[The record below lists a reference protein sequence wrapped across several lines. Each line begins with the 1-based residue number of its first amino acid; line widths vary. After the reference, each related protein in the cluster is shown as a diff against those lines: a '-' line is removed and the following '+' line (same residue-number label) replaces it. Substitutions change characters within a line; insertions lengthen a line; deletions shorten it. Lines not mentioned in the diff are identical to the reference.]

1 MLRASVLLL
10 AALAACSGDNT
21 SNPPPPVDAIRLQE
35 VASGL
40 ASPVFL
46 TAPAGDARLFVVE
59 QPGRIRV
66 VENGVVAAAPFLDIT
81 DRVQSGGERGLL
93 SMAFHPRYAQNG
105 FFFVYYTDR
114 AGDIRVDRFR
124 VSAEPARADVASA
137 RNVITIPHRD
147 ASNHNGGLV
156 AFGPDGRLYLGTG
169 DGGGGGD
176 PQRNGQNPLSLLGK
190 ILRLDVDGAEPYG
203 IPADNPFAG
212 RSSTRNEIWALGVRN
227 PWRFSWNR
235 DSGTLFVADVGQN
248 AWEEINAVPAA
259 AGGLNYGW
267 NTMEGAHCFPAGSQC
282 GTAGMTLPV
291 LEYGR
296 GDGCSVTGGYVYRGS
311 ALPGLR
317 GHYFYSDYCQGW
329 LRSFRFTGGQASD
342 RREWEVGG
350 VGNVTSFGEDGGGEL
365 YVVTAGGR
373 VFRVVAAS

>member
-10 AALAACSGDNT
+10 AALAACSGDD
-21 SNPPPPVDAIRLQE
+21 SSAPPVEGIRLQQ
-35 VASGL
+35 VAGGL

-46 TAPAGDARLFVVE
+46 TAPAGDERLFVVE
-59 QPGRIRV
+59 QPGRIRI
-66 VENGVVAAAPFLDIT
+66 VENGSVAAAPFLDIT

-105 FFFVYYTDR
+105 LFFVYYTDR

-124 VSAEPARADVASA
+124 VSADRARADPTSA
-137 RNVITIPHRD
+137 RSVITIPHRE

-190 ILRLDVDGAEPYG
+190 ILRLDVDGADPYD

-227 PWRFSWNR
+227 PWRFSWDR
-235 DSGTLFVADVGQN
+235 DTGTLFVADVGQN
-248 AWEEINAVPAA
+248 AWEEVNAVPGT
-259 AGGLNYGW
+259 AGGLNFGW
-267 NTMEGAHCFPAGSQC
+267 NTMEGAHCFPAGSDC
-282 GTAGMTLPV
+282 ATAGKTLPV

-296 GDGCSVTGGYVYRGS
+296 GDGCSITGGYVYRGS

-317 GHYFYSDYCQGW
+317 GHYFYSDYCRGW
-329 LRSFRFTGGQASD
+329 LRSFRLAGGQAGD
-342 RREWEVGG
+342 RREWEVGD
-350 VGNVTSFGEDGGGEL
+350 VGNVTSFGEDGAGEL
-365 YVVTAGGR
+365 YVVTSAGR
-373 VFRVVAAS
+373 IFRVVPA